1 MIVIVQMIL
10 LGVFL
15 IVAGYMDIKYKKIS
29 VLWCVFFMIM
39 GLAISMGS
47 SQILIE
53 GVGPII
59 LSVMPGGILLIISKM
74 TNQSIGIGD
83 GVVAIV
89 VGMLLGIEKTV
100 MALLGGFMIS
110 GVVSI
115 ILLMFRKAEK
125 GYELPFVP
133 MLSVAVLLVVW
144 ESK

>member
-53 GVGPII
+53 AVGQII